1 MKKIASIRRS
11 TQALLVLVAIA
22 ASGSALAAGNAVLAI
37 YQQPETLDPYNT
49 NTTIN
54 AVVIFRPIPRPAIR
68 KVLLKEQLRC
78 GFTLPGNVADWE
90 LSIHGRDR
98 GW

>member
-11 TQALLVLVAIA
+11 TQALLALVAIA

-49 NTTIN
+49 NTTITT
-54 AVVIFRPIPRPAIR
+54 AVTKSFYEGLFQFDKDLKIKTCWPRAMRCR
-68 KVLLKEQLRC
+68 KTAWSTPSRC
-78 GFTLPGNVADWE
+78 AAA
-90 LSIHGRDR
+90 
-98 GW
+98 

>member
-11 TQALLVLVAIA
+11 TQALLALVAIA

-49 NTTIN
+49 NTTITFSLYHITN
-54 AVVIFRPIPRPAIR
+54 FKHTI
-68 KVLLKEQLRC
+68 LL
-78 GFTLPGNVADWE
+78 
-90 LSIHGRDR
+90 
-98 GW
+98 